1 MKHFSLLNALLFCCS
16 VLFAQNIRV
25 VDSMPV
31 KGKLFY
37 NLYDSLKAV
46 GKSEKGLI
54 YTLPQDRMPALRP
67 DTSISYHM
75 PGTDI
80 KRNKFYF
87 LPHNKTPNPLL
98 PPEKQGEKF
107 IITPEGKR
115 RIIIH

>member
-1 MKHFSLLNALLFCCS
+1 
-16 VLFAQNIRV
+16 
-25 VDSMPV
+25 MPV
-31 KGKLFY
+31 AGKLFY
-37 NLYDSLKAV
+37 NLYDSIKAV

-67 DTSISYHM
+67 DTSISYQM

-115 RIIIH
+115 KIIIH

>member
-1 MKHFSLLNALLFCCS
+1 MKHFSLLTALLFCCS
-16 VLFAQNIRV
+16 FLFAQNIRV

-31 KGKLFY
+31 AGKLFY
-37 NLYDSLKAV
+37 NLYDSIKAV

-67 DTSISYHM
+67 DTSISYQM

-115 RIIIH
+115 KIIIH

>member
-1 MKHFSLLNALLFCCS
+1 MKHFPLLTALLFCCS
-16 VLFAQNIRV
+16 FLFAQNIRV

-31 KGKLFY
+31 AGKLFY
-37 NLYDSLKAV
+37 NLYDSLKPV

-54 YTLPQDRMPALRP
+54 YTLPQYRMPALRP
-67 DTSISYHM
+67 DTSIHYHM
-75 PGTDI
+75 PVTNPTT
-80 KRNKFYF
+80 KRFYF
-87 LPHNKTPNPLL
+87 LPGNKTPNPLL

>member
-1 MKHFSLLNALLFCCS
+1 MKHFLLLASLLLSCS
-16 VLFAQNIRV
+16 FLFAQNIRI

-31 KGKLFY
+31 AGKLSF
-37 NLYDSLKAV
+37 NLYDSLKPV

-67 DTSISYHM
+67 DTSIRYHM
-75 PGTDI
+75 PGT
-80 KRNKFYF
+80 KPTTNRFYF
-87 LPHNKTPNPLL
+87 LPGNKTPNPLL

-115 RIIIH
+115 KIIIH

>member
-1 MKHFSLLNALLFCCS
+1 MKIFSFLAALLFCCS

-31 KGKLFY
+31 KGKLSF
-37 NLYDSLKAV
+37 NLYDSLKPV

-75 PGTDI
+75 PGTNPTT
-80 KRNKFYF
+80 KKFYL
-87 LPHNKTPNPLL
+87 LPGNKTPNPLL

-115 RIIIH
+115 KIIIH